1 MDDMRDSEE
10 PPETVGDL
18 MTVDLVALLPT
29 DRVERARS
37 VLLTLGIHALPVME
51 GNNVVGIVTST
62 DLIDEWSED
71 EVITSVMTP
80 TPTLIGVEATLQ
92 EAADVMLAERTHHLM
107 VTDDTEVIGIV
118 STFDLLEA
126 LSSPVASAG

>member
-1 MDDMRDSEE
+1 MRDSEE